1 VTRTPTTPA
10 RRAAG
15 SPLLAPVTTAVVV
28 ASAWLAVAVA
38 DPRWGSV
45 LPVCPLHAL
54 TGLWCPLCGGTRTAR
69 ALAHGDLAGAA
80 GSNLLVLVAAPL
92 AAALWVRWVLR
103 RRRDP
108 EARLVDPSPR
118 LLGVAAGVLV
128 AFALVRN
135 LPAGAWLAP

>member
-1 VTRTPTTPA
+1 VSRTPTTPA

-15 SPLLAPVTTAVVV
+15 SPLLAPLATAVVV
-28 ASAWLAVAVA
+28 AAAWLAVAVS
-38 DPRWGSV
+38 DPRWSSV
-45 LPVCPLHAL
+45 VPACPLHAL

-80 GSNLLVLVAAPL
+80 GSNVLVLVAVPA

-108 EARLVDPSPR
+108 QARPVDPPPR
-118 LLGVAAGVLV
+118 LLAVATVVLV
-128 AFALVRN
+128 AFAVVRN

>member
-1 VTRTPTTPA
+1 VSRAPTALA

-15 SPLLAPVTTAVVV
+15 SPLLAPLTTAVVV
-28 ASAWLAVAVA
+28 AVAWLAVGVS
-38 DPRWGSV
+38 DPRWISV
-45 LPVCPLHAL
+45 LPACPLHAL

-69 ALAHGDLAGAA
+69 ALANGDLAGAA
-80 GSNLLVLVAAPL
+80 GSNLIVLVAAPV

-108 EARLVDPSPR
+108 KARLVDPSPR
-118 LLGVAAGVLV
+118 LLAGATLVLV
-128 AFALVRN
+128 AFVVLRN

>member
-1 VTRTPTTPA
+1 VSRTPTTPA

-15 SPLLAPVTTAVVV
+15 SPLLAPLTTAVVV

-45 LPVCPLHAL
+45 LPACPLHAL

-80 GSNLLVLVAAPL
+80 GSNLLVVVAAPVVVV
-92 AAALWVRWVLR
+92 LWVRWVLR
-103 RRRDP
+103 RRREP
-108 EARLVDPSPR
+108 EARLLDPSPR
-118 LLGVAAGVLV
+118 LLAVATVVLV

>member
-1 VTRTPTTPA
+1 MSRTPTTPA

-15 SPLLAPVTTAVVV
+15 SPLLAPLTTAVVV

-45 LPVCPLHAL
+45 LPACPLHAL

-108 EARLVDPSPR
+108 QARLVDPSPQ
-118 LLGVAAGVLV
+118 LLAVATGVLV

>member
-1 VTRTPTTPA
+1 VSRTPTTPA

-15 SPLLAPVTTAVVV
+15 SPLLAPLATAVVV
-28 ASAWLAVAVA
+28 AAAWLAVAVS

-45 LPVCPLHAL
+45 VPACPLHAL

-80 GSNLLVLVAAPL
+80 GSNVLVLAAAPV

-103 RRRDP
+103 RCRDP
-108 EARLVDPSPR
+108 EARLVAPSPR
-118 LLGVAAGVLV
+118 LLAVATVVLV
-128 AFALVRN
+128 AFAVVRN